1 MHTTSRHIS
10 TITKPVGEQEERI
23 FILIPCAGAG
33 KRMKSYGPKGLVEIK
48 YGQSILGRQ
57 LSLISSN
64 FKNYKTV
71 IVSGFES
78 EKIIMNSPVEAVKVE
93 NELYEDTNVCR
104 SIGMGSLAI
113 PEANN
118 ILLINGDLVF
128 SHTIFS
134 CFDFSK
140 SFIFVEENC
149 MKDNEVGC
157 IISKNNSLENMMYD
171 LPDKW
176 GQIAFFK
183 GKELELLR
191 KISTEKCNK
200 KLFTFEMINKILE
213 SGGTFKCI
221 KDKSIKIID
230 VDTSKDIKRAKDII

>member
-1 MHTTSRHIS
+1 
-10 TITKPVGEQEERI
+10 
-23 FILIPCAGAG
+23 
-33 KRMKSYGPKGLVEIK
+33 MKSYGPKGLVEIK

-78 EKIIMNSPVEAVKVE
+78 EKIIMNSPAEAVKVE

-113 PEANN
+113 PEASN

-157 IISKNNSLENMMYD
+157 VINKNNSLENMMYD
-171 LPDKW
+171 LPEKW
-176 GQIAFFK
+176 GQIAFSK
-183 GKELELLR
+183 A
-191 KISTEKCNK
+191 
-200 KLFTFEMINKILE
+200 
-213 SGGTFKCI
+213 
-221 KDKSIKIID
+221 KSLNC
-230 VDTSKDIKRAKDII
+230 